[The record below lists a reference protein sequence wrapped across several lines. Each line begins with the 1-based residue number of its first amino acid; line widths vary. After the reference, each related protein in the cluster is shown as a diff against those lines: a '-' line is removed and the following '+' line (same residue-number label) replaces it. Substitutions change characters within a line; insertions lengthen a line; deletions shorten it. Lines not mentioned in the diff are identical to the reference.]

1 MTDMTNSPLH
11 MDLTDDIVV
20 SISLTVTAVGY
31 IAAKSKDLIEWRKS
45 KLIVLVSA
53 LVWFAICIYLLRLA
67 WGIVE

>member
-1 MTDMTNSPLH
+1 

-20 SISLTVTAVGY
+20 SISLTVTAVAY